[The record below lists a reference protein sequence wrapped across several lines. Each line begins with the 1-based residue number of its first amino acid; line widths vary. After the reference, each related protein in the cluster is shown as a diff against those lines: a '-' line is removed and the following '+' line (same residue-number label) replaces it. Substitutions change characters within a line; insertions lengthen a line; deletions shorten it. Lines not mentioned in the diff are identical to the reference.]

1 MLFYIHLWYPSR
13 FLFSWFFLSVK
24 LHTFSH
30 TCNFL
35 HMLVNEWRI
44 HVCSWKDYLGDRFNV
59 LYQNATKH
67 IACMY
72 LEQNIQHEKNIKSC
86 ICIDVRECLF
96 HHLIKKMS
104 KSSTLLL
111 FLKYFLGCFGEVS
124 YFWSFMKNNNN
135 LQWIYFWYLSIVNI
149 FFISLSHLVSWINI
163 FCFFHLKWNKC

>member
-13 FLFSWFFLSVK
+13 FLFSWFFLSIK

-35 HMLVNEWRI
+35 HMLVNEGRI
-44 HVCSWKDYLGDRFNV
+44 HVCSWKDYLGNPFNV
-59 LYQNATKH
+59 FMETDVPKCNQTYCIHVLR
-67 IACMY
+67 
-72 LEQNIQHEKNIKSC
+72 IKSC

-111 FLKYFLGCFGEVS
+111 FLKYFLGCLGEVS

-135 LQWIYFWYLSIVNI
+135 LQWIFFLYLSIVNI
-149 FFISLSHLVSWINI
+149 FLSV
-163 FCFFHLKWNKC
+163 